1 MKKKNLLLIVYLS
14 LVVLIMYACSTDDID
29 ELDPDETEQ
38 TETEDPEVPEDTG
51 DTKDDDLNPNSQTVS
66 YENAVLIA
74 FSTSGATVTNPFEDN
89 GVTVEN
95 NNGHVTITS
104 TLTETE
110 LNYVLSGIIADGSVK
125 IYGEKKFGL
134 ILNGVGI
141 TNSTGA
147 AINIQNKKKCTVTLV
162 DKTNNRLI
170 DGSTYTYTDG
180 EDMKATF
187 FSEGNVVV
195 EGNGS
200 LEIRGKNKHAL
211 ASDGAL
217 TMTAGTI
224 NIKEAASDGIHT
236 NDEITISGG
245 TLSVRSVGDGIQS
258 ESTDNPISITGGA
271 ITIVTTGEKGHAIK
285 TEQNVEIESTGTI
298 DITTYGAASKGIKPT
313 GDATIRKGS
322 ITINTAGNAIW
333 DTSELDISSAAGVK
347 CDGNFLMEDG
357 TLTILSTGKGGK
369 GINADGTLIINGG
382 TVTVTTTG
390 DQYVYNSS
398 NDTAAKAIKS
408 DGNLTING
416 GTVKIRTSKTEAE
429 GLESKATLI
438 INDGEVDIEAYDDA
452 INATTHIQING
463 GNIYCNSTTNDAIDS
478 NGTLTVTGGVI
489 IAAGAT
495 QPESGFDC
503 DNSRFTITGGTLI
516 GIGGDTST
524 PTANYCTQR
533 SLIFNSS
540 TSNIQYV
547 RIETTSG
554 GKEVLT
560 FKLPKTYSSRMTM
573 LFSSANLAASTGYT
587 IYTGGSISG
596 GTNFHGYYTGATY
609 TKGSSAGTFTT
620 GSAAGAVT
628 TVGTSQGG
636 GGGRP

>member
-14 LVVLIMYACSTDDID
+14 LAVLIMYACSDDDI
-29 ELDPDETEQ
+29 LDQDPETEQ
-38 TETEDPEVPEDTG
+38 TETEDDPEIPEDTG
-51 DTKDDDLNPNSQTVS
+51 DTEDDDLIPNSQTVS

-74 FSTSGATVTNPFEDN
+74 FSTSGASITNPFEGN
-89 GVTVEN
+89 GVTIEN
-95 NNGHVTITS
+95 DNGHIAITS
-104 TLTETE
+104 TLTDTE
-110 LNYVLSGIIADGSVK
+110 LNYVLSGIITDGSVK

-134 ILNGVGI
+134 ILNGVEI

-147 AINIQNKKKCTVTLV
+147 AINIQNKKKGSITLV
-162 DKTNNRLI
+162 DNTNNRLI
-170 DGSTYTYTDG
+170 DGETYTYTDG

-187 FSEGNVVV
+187 FSEGNVVIDG
-195 EGNGS
+195 EGS

-211 ASDGAL
+211 ATDGAL

-245 TLSVRSVGDGIQS
+245 TLSVRSTGDGIQS
-258 ESTDNPISITGGA
+258 ESTENPISITGGD
-271 ITIVTTGEKGHAIK
+271 ISIVTTGEKGHAIK
-285 TEQNVEIESTGTI
+285 TEQNVEIETTGTI
-298 DITTYGAASKGIKPT
+298 EITTYGAASKGIKPT
-313 GDATIRKGS
+313 SDAIIRKGD

-333 DTSELDISSAAGVK
+333 DTDDLDISSAAGVK
-347 CDGNFLMEDG
+347 SDGNFLMEDG

-429 GLESKATLI
+429 GLESKATLT

-463 GNIYCNSTTNDAIDS
+463 GNIYCNSTSNDAIDS
-478 NGTLTVTGGVI
+478 NGTLTVTGGVV

-495 QPESGFDC
+495 QPEAGFDC

-524 PTANYCTQR
+524 PTASSSTQR

-547 RIETTSG
+547 RIESTSG
-554 GKEVLT
+554 GNEVLT
-560 FKLPKTYSSRMTM
+560 FKLPKTYSSQMTM

-609 TKGSSAGTFTT
+609 TKGSSVGTFTT

>member
-1 MKKKNLLLIVYLS
+1 MKKEIFLIICLS
-14 LVVLIMYACSTDDID
+14 LVVLIMYACSKDDFAEI
-29 ELDPDETEQ
+29 ETEETEQ
-38 TETEDPEVPEDTG
+38 TEPDPEISDDPGDTG
-51 DTKDDDLNPNSQTVS
+51 DEDLITNSQNIN
-66 YENAVLIA
+66 YENAILIA
-74 FSTSGATVTNPFEDN
+74 FSSNGASVINQFENN
-89 GVTVEN
+89 GVVVEN
-95 NNGHVTITS
+95 NNGHIVITS
-104 TLTETE
+104 EITELE

-125 IYGEKKFGL
+125 IYGGKKFGL
-134 ILNGVGI
+134 VLNGVGI
-141 TNSTGA
+141 TNPNGA

-162 DKTNNRLI
+162 DQTNNRLI
-170 DGSTYTYTDG
+170 DGAEYTYTDG

-187 FSEGNVVV
+187 FSEGNV
-195 EGNGS
+195 EIGGNGI

-211 ASDGAL
+211 CTDGAL
-217 TMTAGTI
+217 TITEGSI

-245 TLSVRSVGDGIQS
+245 NLTIRSIGDGVES
-258 ESTDNPISITGGA
+258 ESKEAPISITGGD
-271 ITIVTTGEKGHAIK
+271 ITIITTGEKGHAIK
-285 TEQNVEIESTGTI
+285 TKHNIEIESAGKI

-313 GDATIRKGS
+313 GDITIRTGD
-322 ITINTAGNAIW
+322 ITVNSAGDAIW
-333 DTSELDISSAAGVK
+333 DTDEQDTSSAAGIK

-357 TLTILSTGKGGK
+357 TLTLLSTGKGGK

-382 TVTVTTTG
+382 TVSVTTTG
-390 DQYVYNSS
+390 DQYVYDRN

-416 GTVKIRTSKTEAE
+416 GTIKIRTSKTEAE
-429 GLESKATLI
+429 GLESKSTLTI
-438 INDGEVDIEAYDDA
+438 TSGEVDIEAYDDA
-452 INATTHIQING
+452 INATTHIQIDG

-495 QPESGFDC
+495 QPEGGFDC

-516 GIGGDTST
+516 GIGGATST

-554 GKEVLT
+554 GQEVLT

-573 LFSSANLAASTGYT
+573 LFSSTALAANTGYT
-587 IYTGGSISG
+587 IYTGGTISG
-596 GTNFHGYYTGATY
+596 GTDFHGLYTNVTY
-609 TKGSSAGTFTT
+609 TKGTSAGTFTT
-620 GSAAGAVT
+620 GSAAGAVS

-636 GGGRP
+636 GRP